1 MGYMEEPSRPD
12 RPPRHTGGDD
22 SGACFKGSSLKQLR
36 EKRSGGSDCR
46 DTESVYNSLQ
56 RVE

>member
-1 MGYMEEPSRPD
+1 MEYMEEPSRPD
-12 RPPRHTGGDD
+12 RPPGHTGGDD

-46 DTESVYNSLQ
+46 DTESMYNSM
-56 RVE
+56 